1 MAAAPVVV
9 EPARLEDAPAIAE
22 IFFKSF
28 KSDFFQALF
37 PQNEYGRAY
46 ITDAYKQFMLSKEHG
61 SQEGQ
66 VAVVRNEKG
75 EPVATTLIWI
85 IRPEDNGTWSWRKR
99 WPSANAGQKDELL
112 DEFFSDMASQH
123 DRVMGKDPHVYF
135 ELIFT
140 DPAYLRRGYAKA
152 LLQQGTEIAD
162 KLGYP
167 MYLDAEQYI
176 LDLYSSAGFLTKTEV
191 GQSSQMIP
199 MMRPA
204 RG

>member
-1 MAAAPVVV
+1 MAAVPVSV

-22 IFFKSF
+22 IFLKSF
-28 KSDFFQALF
+28 NSDFFQTMF

-46 ITDAYKQFMLSKEHG
+46 MTNAYRHFMFSKEHG

-99 WPSANAGQKDELL
+99 WPPANAGQKDELL

-123 DRVMGKDPHVYF
+123 ERVMGNSPHVYF

-140 DPAYLRRGYAKA
+140 DPAYLRRGYAQA
-152 LLQQGTEIAD
+152 LLQRGTEIAD
-162 KLGYP
+162 QLGYP
-167 MYLDAEQYI
+167 MYLDAEEYI
-176 LDLYSSAGFLTKTEV
+176 VHLYSQAGFSIMTDV

-204 RG
+204 KG